1 MLLVSNL
8 MASGWVFL
16 LISINGELG
25 GAISLMLK
33 QPHIAVLLALQSV
46 SMYLSVSF
54 YLALVQVCLTSS
66 NLQHDAFR
74 KTSNHRHP
82 NCDDNNDDDVHHHQ
96 ISHKAKSSFLVPMRF
111 RRVPRSVIVHSA
123 DSVPWY
129 IPGLWRG
136 CCCDRH
142 FLQKGHNHHSV
153 VCCIF

>member
-16 LISINGELG
+16 LISVNGELG

-74 KTSNHRHP
+74 KISHYRHP
-82 NCDDNNDDDVHHHQ
+82 NFDDNNDDDDHH
-96 ISHKAKSSFLVPMRF
+96 LMMMMMMMMMMM
-111 RRVPRSVIVHSA
+111 
-123 DSVPWY
+123 
-129 IPGLWRG
+129 
-136 CCCDRH
+136 
-142 FLQKGHNHHSV
+142 
-153 VCCIF
+153 